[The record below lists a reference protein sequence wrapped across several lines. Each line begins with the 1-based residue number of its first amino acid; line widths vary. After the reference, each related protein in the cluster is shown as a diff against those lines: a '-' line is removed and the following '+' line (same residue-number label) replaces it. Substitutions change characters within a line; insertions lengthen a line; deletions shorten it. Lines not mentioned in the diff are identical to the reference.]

1 MEGNEGVADEEPVIQ
16 DCTVSQL
23 SGRPRL
29 FLLAEKEYVQT
40 AAWWGGGGGVKSLVL
55 NGLFAKL
62 IVFRQ
67 L

>member
-1 MEGNEGVADEEPVIQ
+1 MEGTEGVADEEPVIQ

-40 AAWWGGGGGVKSLVL
+40 AAWWGGRV
-55 NGLFAKL
+55 GLKAWF
-62 IVFRQ
+62 
-67 L
+67 